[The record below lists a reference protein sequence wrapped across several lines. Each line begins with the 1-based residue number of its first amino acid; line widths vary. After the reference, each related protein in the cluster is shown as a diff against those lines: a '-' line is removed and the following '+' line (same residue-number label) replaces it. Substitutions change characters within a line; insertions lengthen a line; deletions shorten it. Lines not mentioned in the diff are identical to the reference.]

1 MVYNVFV
8 KKTSGG
14 ATTLARSE
22 NLATRNKFAV
32 RNKIVK
38 EWAEVLYKPIIKKR
52 KKEKYTWKK
61 KSTTTIY
68 RQIFGVVIL
77 LTCN

>member
-1 MVYNVFV
+1 MKRLASMVYNVFV

-38 EWAEVLYKPIIKKR
+38 E
-52 KKEKYTWKK
+52 
-61 KSTTTIY
+61 
-68 RQIFGVVIL
+68 
-77 LTCN
+77 